1 MVDLLKNDWIIK
13 LLSLLV
19 AIGIWFNAKTDQ
31 TSYYTIEAKIN
42 IRNFPKQY
50 ILAKKLPDKIDIK
63 IYGKIK
69 DIIVTKFITTPT
81 VYIDGNILK
90 KGENMVYIEKSNV
103 TLPKP
108 DKMKIVKITP
118 SYLTIELDKKVK
130 KEVGVV
136 PYVTG
141 IPKEGYVNSGGIRV
155 IPDKVT
161 LFGPEK
167 LLGEIKYVKTEEIDI
182 SGQGKTV
189 DCYSKIILPE
199 SINVYSNID
208 SVRVIIPIAQLI
220 TKRLDSVKVY
230 SKVTKYKVMGINPQ
244 YISMTLSGS
253 NYMIDSL
260 VKFGINAYVVVNV
273 NAPGEYL
280 LPVFVNLPDN
290 VYKQEINPEF
300 VTVKVVR

>member
-1 MVDLLKNDWIIK
+1 
-13 LLSLLV
+13 
-19 AIGIWFNAKTDQ
+19 
-31 TSYYTIEAKIN
+31 
-42 IRNFPKQY
+42 
-50 ILAKKLPDKIDIK
+50 
-63 IYGKIK
+63 
-69 DIIVTKFITTPT
+69 
-81 VYIDGNILK
+81 
-90 KGENMVYIEKSNV
+90 
-103 TLPKP
+103 
-108 DKMKIVKITP
+108 MKIVKITP